1 VSLLYLLDSNILS
14 EPMRPQPNPDVIA
27 MLDEHGDAIAM
38 SSISWH
44 EMLFGVE
51 RMSIGKRRTRI
62 EDYLLNLL
70 GPSLPILPYDE
81 RAAAWHASER
91 ARLVGQGLHSSF
103 ADGQIASIAATNSLI
118 LVTRNIKDFK
128 NYSGLLIENW
138 FEPSTDESE

>member
-1 VSLLYLLDSNILS
+1 MSLLYLLDSNILS

-27 MLDEHGDAIAM
+27 KLDEYGDAIAM

-51 RMSIGKRRTRI
+51 RMPIGKRRTRI

-81 RAAAWHASER
+81 RAAA
-91 ARLVGQGLHSSF
+91 
-103 ADGQIASIAATNSLI
+103 
-118 LVTRNIKDFK
+118 
-128 NYSGLLIENW
+128 
-138 FEPSTDESE
+138 